1 LNKFRIWLYWFSFIF
16 YFRLTCIFG
25 NWMTIRFVG
34 LCTFFYL
41 RLSQTFY
48 YRETLSFDRNCYF
61 TTIHLRTLP
70 IYHTFYT
77 ILNSLLIL
85 LSLNIYNSFIMT
97 FIIKGIKNIW
107 VCLKLLPEIHHIIIL
122 MIWLV
127 IILILLFFINRL
139 LYVLINVK
147 NHRLSWSH
155 NLISNCFFH
164 QINFA
169 LSNNFH

>member
-1 LNKFRIWLYWFSFIF
+1 LNKFRIWLYWFGFIF
-16 YFRLTCIFG
+16 YFRLTCIFV
-25 NWMTIRFVG
+25 NWMTIGYVG
-34 LCTFFYL
+34 FCTFFYL
-41 RLSQTFY
+41 RLSQAIY
-48 YRETLSFDRNCYF
+48 YRKTFSFDRNCCF
-61 TTIHLRTLP
+61 TTNLLCTFP
-70 IYHTFYT
+70 IYHTFYV

-97 FIIKGIKNIW
+97 FIIKGIKNIG
-107 VCLKLLPEIHHIIIL
+107 VCLKLFPKFHHIIIL
-122 MIWLV
+122 MIWLI

-169 LSNNFH
+169 LSYNFH